1 MKPDHDWKR
10 REVGCQSNLA
20 ETRDA
25 SVQVDLLTQQF
36 SRRCSGGCG
45 TQWQC
50 VSIKAD
56 EPLGGD
62 LLQHINRSLP
72 QTAGSPAFYL
82 LYPTFLPTMPLF
94 SKSESVE
101 PLHCCSLPSMLQCSA
116 SSTEGGM
123 CSAPSPAD
131 VLAVPP
137 GLIAPLS
144 PSLSEEEE
152 EEEQEKKEEE
162 CLSEQE
168 NNKCSSAGQLTLKAK
183 KRKKVSH
190 ASRTKSQPTD
200 SLTNH
205 RAGKPPPSRRSLCSP
220 AHQKTSLM
228 EDDQNKMSKT
238 KQQEEKHQGRKPS
251 AGVQHSPAEGGVK
264 PKTDASE
271 QARRPRRT
279 MVHPPIRYRQDYEEQ
294 SHGLSSANRSRER
307 RAELKKKQIMMRR
320 THQQEEMKLDQVSGG
335 QTDSSRMESENRGVE
350 RWRQH
355 CQVCGLSFTTWA
367 SLQLHLSVHRKGW
380 MFSCQLCNRRF
391 SHSSSLHT
399 HCHTHHS
406 SYKAGCH
413 GSKIRAKLRE
423 AETGDGKE
431 KWKEEEVEQVEKLPR
446 FPEPDWS
453 SQKHI
458 SRSACWWVDYKALKK
473 RSSQKRKRVQQEDG
487 LMEWK
492 KKRFRM
498 ESGEVGVK
506 RVCVGK
512 ITRVQEVEQPQRP
525 RRRMVGPPIRYLLES
540 EEVSHGAIMTNKT
553 SQYGDK
559 IKHGVRAQ
567 KEVIEGGASQVINR
581 LEDMERPSGLITT
594 KGLTSHMIAEGKAKD
609 GIEINDK
616 KPQRPQR
623 KMVGPP
629 IRYLLQTEEPP
640 HSLVTTNHS
649 LEHKAKQWR
658 GGPKMASS
666 DAGGGTLKMIDSSK
680 AVDEQKDHITSEKE
694 TAHTVSKEN
703 REEHQR
709 PRRKMVRPPIRY
721 LQELKELSHVI
732 ATPKNTESDIGQ
744 SLGSPKKVIGDV
756 EGGALQMIDS
766 PKDVARE
773 TGHIVLKEKEEED
786 GRRIHC
792 EGNEK
797 PHRPGRKMV
806 GPPIRYLL
814 QIPFIEEK
822 SHGIV
827 TTNHNAENKIGQ
839 TSGRT
844 KKVVSVSDAGG
855 GASEMF
861 DRPTDVATQAGH
873 IVLKEKREEEDRG
886 RIHCEGNE
894 KVMEQ
899 PQRPRRN
906 MVGPPI
912 RYLLESEELSHSS
925 VITSQKTENKPKQS
939 VEKPKQVEGRS
950 DAKGV
955 SSTTIIDRSEAV
967 DRQTCHMTTD
977 RKAVHLVS
985 KEKRE
990 EESDAEGVS
999 SEMIDRS
1006 EVVDRETHH
1015 MVSKEER
1022 EEEHQRPRRKMV
1034 GPPIRYLLESEELS
1048 HGAVATNQST
1058 VNCPG
1063 KPTPTDGES
1072 DAEGVSSQMIDRS
1085 EVVDRETH
1093 HMVSKEEREEE
1104 HQRPRR
1110 KMVGPPIRYLLE
1122 SEELS
1127 HGAVAT
1133 NQSTVNCP
1141 GKPTDGES
1149 DAEGVSS
1156 EMIDRSEVVDRETHH
1171 MVSKE
1176 EGEEPHRPGRKMVD
1190 PPISYLLQ
1198 TPFIKQQS
1206 HGIVTTSHS
1215 AENKIGQSLGRPKK
1229 VASVSE
1235 SGDRTSEMNDRPK
1248 DVTKQTG
1255 YIVLKE
1261 KRGAEDGE
1269 RILEGNEKVE
1279 EQPQRPRS
1287 ITIDPPIR
1295 CLVESKKLSHGFVT
1309 AYHNTEINIGQS
1321 SGRSKKVVNESATE
1335 MIDRPEGVAR
1345 QIGYTVSKKET
1356 EEDEKR
1362 VDGEGNEK
1370 VEEQTLRPR
1379 RKSVGPPIRYLL
1391 ESEEPSHNAENKS
1404 KQNVERLKQAESK
1417 SGADDGVSRI
1427 IDRPEVVDGWKS
1439 HMITEKV
1446 KSHMDFKKENNEE
1459 PHRSRKMVDPPVRYL
1474 LQSEELS
1481 HRVVTTSYNA
1491 EIDIGQDLE
1500 RSNEVVSDSDDVGG
1514 ALEMIDSSVE
1524 KGHMVLDKET
1534 WTYLAYRDPQSGE
1547 VTIIL
1552 PCFVRLQRIL

>member
-567 KEVIEGGASQVINR
+567 KEVIEGGASQ
-581 LEDMERPSGLITT
+581 
-594 KGLTSHMIAEGKAKD
+594 
-609 GIEINDK
+609 
-616 KPQRPQR
+616 
-623 KMVGPP
+623 
-629 IRYLLQTEEPP
+629 
-640 HSLVTTNHS
+640 
-649 LEHKAKQWR
+649 
-658 GGPKMASS
+658 
-666 DAGGGTLKMIDSSK
+666 
-680 AVDEQKDHITSEKE
+680 
-694 TAHTVSKEN
+694 
-703 REEHQR
+703 
-709 PRRKMVRPPIRY
+709 
-721 LQELKELSHVI
+721 
-732 ATPKNTESDIGQ
+732 
-744 SLGSPKKVIGDV
+744 
-756 EGGALQMIDS
+756 
-766 PKDVARE
+766 
-773 TGHIVLKEKEEED
+773 
-786 GRRIHC
+786 
-792 EGNEK
+792 
-797 PHRPGRKMV
+797 
-806 GPPIRYLL
+806 
-814 QIPFIEEK
+814 
-822 SHGIV
+822 
-827 TTNHNAENKIGQ
+827 
-839 TSGRT
+839 
-844 KKVVSVSDAGG
+844 
-855 GASEMF
+855 
-861 DRPTDVATQAGH
+861 
-873 IVLKEKREEEDRG
+873 
-886 RIHCEGNE
+886 
-894 KVMEQ
+894 
-899 PQRPRRN
+899 
-906 MVGPPI
+906 
-912 RYLLESEELSHSS
+912 
-925 VITSQKTENKPKQS
+925 
-939 VEKPKQVEGRS
+939 
-950 DAKGV
+950 
-955 SSTTIIDRSEAV
+955 
-967 DRQTCHMTTD
+967 
-977 RKAVHLVS
+977 
-985 KEKRE
+985 
-990 EESDAEGVS
+990 
-999 SEMIDRS
+999 
-1006 EVVDRETHH
+1006 
-1015 MVSKEER
+1015 
-1022 EEEHQRPRRKMV
+1022 
-1034 GPPIRYLLESEELS
+1034 
-1048 HGAVATNQST
+1048 
-1058 VNCPG
+1058 
-1063 KPTPTDGES
+1063 
-1072 DAEGVSSQMIDRS
+1072 
-1085 EVVDRETH
+1085 
-1093 HMVSKEEREEE
+1093 
-1104 HQRPRR
+1104 
-1110 KMVGPPIRYLLE
+1110 
-1122 SEELS
+1122 
-1127 HGAVAT
+1127 
-1133 NQSTVNCP
+1133 
-1141 GKPTDGES
+1141 
-1149 DAEGVSS
+1149 
-1156 EMIDRSEVVDRETHH
+1156 
-1171 MVSKE
+1171 
-1176 EGEEPHRPGRKMVD
+1176 
-1190 PPISYLLQ
+1190 
-1198 TPFIKQQS
+1198 
-1206 HGIVTTSHS
+1206 
-1215 AENKIGQSLGRPKK
+1215 
-1229 VASVSE
+1229 
-1235 SGDRTSEMNDRPK
+1235 
-1248 DVTKQTG
+1248 
-1255 YIVLKE
+1255 
-1261 KRGAEDGE
+1261 
-1269 RILEGNEKVE
+1269 
-1279 EQPQRPRS
+1279 
-1287 ITIDPPIR
+1287 
-1295 CLVESKKLSHGFVT
+1295 
-1309 AYHNTEINIGQS
+1309 
-1321 SGRSKKVVNESATE
+1321 